1 MNEGIDLNAL
11 PGERASK
18 ERKAQQNLPRKKPKN
33 QMLENGYVEV
43 KPIRPKQRNVNHYQR
58 PRVHVPAYYHPP
70 FPLDWYNEAENRLE
84 DEKNMFSM
92 FFSFL
97 LSIFLLAAG
106 IAAVGGFIIFAIDPV
121 FWFIS
126 VVLSFLWALLKIIF
140 WIYIVLLI
148 LSLVSG

>member
-1 MNEGIDLNAL
+1 MNEGIDLNAM

-18 ERKAQQNLPRKKPKN
+18 GRKAQQNLPRKKPKN
-33 QMLENGYVEV
+33 QMLGNGYAEV

-70 FPLDWYNEAENRLE
+70 FPLDMYNEAENRL
-84 DEKNMFSM
+84 DEEKSSFSR
-92 FFSFL
+92 FVSSL
-97 LSIFLLAAG
+97 LSLFFLMAG
-106 IAAVGGFIIFAIDPV
+106 IAAVGWFIVLAIDPV

-126 VVLSFLWALLKIIF
+126 EVLSFLWVLLQIIF
-140 WIYIVLLI
+140 WIYVILLV